1 MSANLSKRR
10 QRLWRSY
17 AALGR
22 LLRHLQRE
30 ESLTPGSLYLLRRK
44 CGKVNCRCAQ
54 GHPHES
60 WVLTRSEE
68 GKTQLY
74 PVPPEQRARVRQ
86 LTAAY
91 RRYQRHRARWVKV
104 TADLLRQIDG
114 FTEVQL
120 IPWPPRSQT

>member
-1 MSANLSKRR
+1 MRANHSQRR

-22 LLRHLQRE
+22 LLRHLQRQE
-30 ESLTPGSLYLLRRK
+30 PLTPGSLYLLRRQ
-44 CGKVNCRCAQ
+44 CGKPTCRCAQ

-68 GKTQLY
+68 GKAKLY
-74 PVPPEQRARVRQ
+74 PVAAEQRARLRQ

-91 RRYQRHRARWVKV
+91 RRYQRQRARWVKA
-104 TADLLRQIDG
+104 TADLLQQIDA
-114 FTEVQL
+114 FNEAQL
-120 IPWPPRSQT
+120 VRWPPPS

>member
-1 MSANLSKRR
+1 MSAKLSQRR

-22 LLRHLQRE
+22 LLRHLQRDE
-30 ESLTPGSLYLLRRK
+30 PLTPGSLYLLRRK
-44 CGKVNCRCAQ
+44 CGKVSCRCAQ
-54 GHPHES
+54 GDLHES
-60 WVLTRSEE
+60 WVLTRSQE
-68 GKTQLY
+68 GKPKLY

-91 RRYQRHRARWVKV
+91 RRYQRHRAQWVKD
-104 TADLLRQIDG
+104 TADLLTQIDA

-120 IPWPPRSQT
+120 VPWPPPS

>member
-22 LLRHLQRE
+22 LLRPLQRE
-30 ESLTPGSLYLLRRK
+30 EPLTPGSLYLLRRK
-44 CGKVNCRCAQ
+44 CGKLTCRCAQ
-54 GHPHES
+54 GHLHEA
-60 WVLTRSEE
+60 WVMTRSEE
-68 GKTQLY
+68 GKTKLY

-91 RRYQRHRARWVKV
+91 RRYQRHRAQWVRD
-104 TADLLRQIDG
+104 TADLLTQIDA

-120 IPWPPRSQT
+120 VPWPPPS

>member
-1 MSANLSKRR
+1 MSANLSQRR

-22 LLRHLQRE
+22 LLRHLQRQE
-30 ESLTPGSLYLLRRK
+30 ALTPGSLYLLRRK
-44 CGKVNCRCAQ
+44 CGKVTCRCAQ
-54 GHPHES
+54 GHLHEA

-68 GKTQLY
+68 GKTKLHA
-74 PVPPEQRARVRQ
+74 VPPEQRARVRQ

-91 RRYQRHRARWVKV
+91 RRYQRHRAQWVKD
-104 TADLLRQIDG
+104 TADLLTQIDA

-120 IPWPPRSQT
+120 VAWPPPS

>member
-1 MSANLSKRR
+1 MSANLSQRR

-22 LLRHLQRE
+22 LLRQLQRQE
-30 ESLTPGSLYLLRRK
+30 PLTPGSLYLLRRQ
-44 CGKVNCRCAQ
+44 CGKPTCRCAH
-54 GHPHES
+54 GHPHQS

-68 GKTQLY
+68 GKAKLY

-91 RRYQRHRARWVKV
+91 RRYQRQRARWVKA
-104 TADLLRQIDG
+104 TTDLLRQIDA
-114 FTEVQL
+114 FNEAQL
-120 IPWPPRSQT
+120 VGWPPPS